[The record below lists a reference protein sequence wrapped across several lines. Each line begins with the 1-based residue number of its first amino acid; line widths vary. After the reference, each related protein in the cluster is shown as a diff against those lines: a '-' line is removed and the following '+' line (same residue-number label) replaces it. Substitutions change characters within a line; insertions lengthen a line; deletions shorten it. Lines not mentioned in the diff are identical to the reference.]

1 MKMVAK
7 KLVMGIIILLSG
19 FMGIGTIFPMSASAD
34 TITCAGVVI
43 PDPCLGTTRNDVM
56 TGDGNDN
63 LICGR
68 SGYDKIILG
77 GGNDI
82 GVGNGGL
89 AGGDVIDGGYGK
101 DTIIGDNMNAPG
113 APEDCGG
120 QSGGADNLNG
130 GPDDDKI
137 YHSSIISP
145 TASDGRKDIIN
156 CGPGKDE
163 AFINTRIDA
172 DTAINCEIVHAG

>member
-1 MKMVAK
+1 
-7 KLVMGIIILLSG
+7 MGRSPIFSILIAAVIVG
-19 FMGIGTIFPMSASAD
+19 GTSILMNIPYAHAA
-34 TITCAGVVI
+34 TINCAGIVI
-43 PDPCLGTTRNDVM
+43 PDVCSGTTRNDVM

-63 LICGR
+63 FICGQ

-77 GGNDI
+77 DGSDT
-82 GVGNGGL
+82 GVGGGGSP
-89 AGGDVIDGGYGK
+89 AGDFIDGGYGK
-101 DTIIGDNMNAPG
+101 DTIIGDNINAPG

-120 QSGGADNLNG
+120 QSSGADTLNG

-137 YHSSIISP
+137 FHSNIISP

-163 AFINTRIDA
+163 AFINIRVDA
-172 DTAINCEIVHAG
+172 DIAISCETVHAG